1 MTKLLF
7 QALHRPDRSPSQRYR
22 FDQFLPYLNAAG
34 VGVEYSYLIS
44 EQADKYFYSSGF
56 YLKKMGLLAK
66 SMLTRLNEWRR
77 AKNYDVCLIQRE
89 SFMLGTSIFERAMGR
104 NTRTIFDFDDAIW
117 QTVVSEGNKAL
128 SFLKN
133 GKKTEE
139 IIRASGEIWAGNEYL
154 ADYAR
159 QFNPNTQIIPT
170 VVDTNFYKAVA
181 KSYEKAQI
189 CIGWSGS
196 FSTVAHFEHILPALL
211 ALKQKYG
218 DRICFK
224 LIGDANYRQTELS
237 LQGIAWQKNTEIE
250 ELAGIDIG
258 IMPLPDDEWTRG
270 KCGLKSLVYMSSFIP
285 TVVSP
290 VGVNARIVQDNENGF
305 WATTKEE
312 WVEKI
317 SILVE
322 NPQIRTRLAQAA
334 RQTVEQMYSVEAWQ
348 ETVLQRILGTKN

>member
-22 FDQFLPYLNAAG
+22 FDQFLPYLEAAG

-56 YLKKMGLLAK
+56 YLKKLGLLAK
-66 SMLTRLNEWRR
+66 SILTRLNEWRT
-77 AKNYDVCLIQRE
+77 AKKYDVCLIQRE
-89 SFMLGTSIFERAMGR
+89 SFMLGTSIFERAMGK

-133 GKKTEE
+133 GRKTEE
-139 IIRASGEIWAGNEYL
+139 IIRASSEIWAGNEYL

-159 QFNPNTQIIPT
+159 QFNPNIQIIPT
-170 VVDTNFYKAVA
+170 VVDTNFYPAMP
-181 KSYEKAQI
+181 KSYEKEQI

-196 FSTVAHFEHILPALL
+196 FSTVAHFEHILPALTE
-211 ALKQKYG
+211 LKRKYG
-218 DRICFK
+218 DKICFK
-224 LIGDANYRQTELS
+224 LIGDANYSRPELQ
-237 LQGIAWQKNTEIE
+237 LRGTAWQKSTEIS
-250 ELAGIDIG
+250 ELSGIDIG

-270 KCGLKSLVYMSSFIP
+270 KCGLKSLVYMSSLIP

-290 VGVNARIVQDNENGF
+290 VGVNARIVEDNINGL
-305 WATTKEE
+305 WATTQEE

-317 SILVE
+317 SLLVE
-322 NPQIRTRLAQAA
+322 NPELRARLAAAA
-334 RQTVEQMYSVEAWQ
+334 RQTIESNYSVAAWQ
-348 ETVLQRILGTKN
+348 QTIVQRIISPS